1 MAQSRR
7 VPVPRLVPGDRVRF
21 VSPASPPTREAVA
34 RGAEVVSGWGLQ
46 VELGEHVFDRTGYLA
61 GPDDVRLADL
71 DAALR
76 DPGVRAVF
84 ATTGGKGAYRIAAHL
99 DVAAA
104 RAHPKPVVGFS
115 DITFVHLA
123 LLRAAVPGPVH
134 GPFVNWTDE
143 YYDADCTEAL
153 RRSLME
159 PEPVVVRSDPGEY
172 TAQLSSGGRAT
183 GVLVGG
189 HLDSVSRAVGWGLPS
204 LAGAILLVEDH
215 HGTGLGQIDRC
226 FAQLAHTGLLGQ
238 LHGVALGT
246 FGEFETTTASGTTL
260 ADVLRHWLAPLGVP
274 VLGGLPVGHG
284 LNPASVPL
292 GTSATLDVPAGT
304 LTVDPAVR

>member
-7 VPVPRLVPGDRVRF
+7 VPVPRLVPRDRVRF

-34 RGAEVVSGWGLQ
+34 RGAEVVSGWGLR
-46 VELGEHVFDRTGYLA
+46 VELGDHVFDRTGYLA
-61 GPDDVRLADL
+61 GPDDARRADL

-84 ATTGGKGAYRIAAHL
+84 ATTGGKGAYRIAADL

-123 LLRAAVPGPVH
+123 LLRAGVPGPVH

-143 YYDADCTEAL
+143 YYDAACTEAL

-159 PEPVVVRSDPGEY
+159 AEPVVVRSRPEDC
-172 TAQLSSGGRAT
+172 TAQLSTGGRAT

-204 LAGAILLVEDH
+204 FAGAILLVEDD

-226 FAQLAHTGLLGQ
+226 FAQLTHAGLLGQ

-260 ADVLRHWLAPLGVP
+260 VDVLRHWLTPLGVP

-292 GTSATLDVPAGT
+292 GTTATLDVAAGT